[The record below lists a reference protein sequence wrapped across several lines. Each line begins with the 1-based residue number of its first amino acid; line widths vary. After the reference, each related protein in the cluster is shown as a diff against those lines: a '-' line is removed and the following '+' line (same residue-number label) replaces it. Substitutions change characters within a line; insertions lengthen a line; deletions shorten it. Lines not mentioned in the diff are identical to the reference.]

1 MYDENLKQQFLE
13 QLDQL
18 GKVRYN
24 TIFSY
29 VEDLEIS
36 YDTDIFN
43 MPYETILTYLM
54 KRGSYS
60 NYQSLYDRYTSIKRY
75 KTWALLHDYINN
87 DCKVYVDEKCDLK
100 GIYQQY
106 CKIHI
111 FRSPLE
117 LYSYL
122 MPKLNTEHIVNQA
135 SAQKVCTIDDMTM
148 ALCCLV
154 YQGFTTEEVL
164 NLKISDVKITN
175 SNIAI
180 ITADQVVVVY
190 DEFTDLIRKV
200 TRNRI
205 CARILRKQYSEVQ
218 LGEYLVDNGISDTL
232 IKRKNS
238 FLRIMSDRD
247 IDIKLSDLYYVGKIY
262 HFYQHHNP
270 NQQYKRL
277 EIMDY
282 CFPDGRKTHR
292 KREQFYRILELW
304 NKK

>member
-1 MYDENLKQQFLE
+1 MYNEKIKREFME
-13 QLDQL
+13 QLDHL
-18 GKVRYN
+18 GEVRYN

-29 VEDLEIS
+29 VEELENS
-36 YDTDIFN
+36 YNADIFD
-43 MPYETILTYLM
+43 MPYEVILTYLM
-54 KRGSYS
+54 QKGSYS

-75 KTWALLHDYINN
+75 KTWALLRDYIDN

-100 GIYQQY
+100 SIYQEY
-106 CKIHI
+106 CKVHI
-111 FRSPLE
+111 FKSPSE

-122 MPKLNTEHIVNQA
+122 QPKLNSRHITDQINQG
-135 SAQKVCTIDDMTM
+135 VCTVDDMTM

-154 YQGFTTEEVL
+154 YQGFTTEDVL
-164 NLKISDVKITN
+164 NLKVNDVKITN

-180 ITADQVVVVY
+180 LTADQVVIIY
-190 DEFTDLIRKV
+190 DEFVDLIRKI
-200 TRNRI
+200 TTSRI

-218 LGEYLVDNGISDTL
+218 LNEYLIDNGISDTL

-238 FLRIMSDRD
+238 FLRIMSDRN

-262 HFYQHHNP
+262 HFYQNHDP
-270 NQQYKRL
+270 DKRYKRL
-277 EIMDY
+277 DVMDY

-304 NKK
+304 NKE